1 MNKMGYVYIVLV
13 VIAGSTLEAITWLPV
28 VGIAAGATYVITRYY
43 VTKEL
48 EKESE
53 EHEFHM

>member
-1 MNKMGYVYIVLV
+1 MGYVYIVLV